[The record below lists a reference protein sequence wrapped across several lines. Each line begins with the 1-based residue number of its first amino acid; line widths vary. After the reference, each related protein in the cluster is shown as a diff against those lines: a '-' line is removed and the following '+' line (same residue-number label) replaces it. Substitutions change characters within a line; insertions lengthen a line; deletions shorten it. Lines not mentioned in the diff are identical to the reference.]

1 MGCHLQARRG
11 METTVGRAE
20 GCTPESEVPAG
31 SAPGRRCG
39 LRSGAAA
46 KGSRFR
52 ARKKGHRVVEALAFE
67 DSGASCDDFV
77 TESLSQSSR
86 SSDALGNAPAHR
98 VQMGTKAGA
107 LRMAP
112 LGGRGRNRASSP
124 ASPPRRGLGIFS
136 LTPLQALSHTSNSE
150 HRTHAAKLIKTRCL
164 KTNAFLNE

>member
-1 MGCHLQARRG
+1 

-20 GCTPESEVPAG
+20 GCTPESEVPTG

-52 ARKKGHRVVEALAFE
+52 ARKKGHRVVEVLAFE

-112 LGGRGRNRASSP
+112 PGGRGRNRASSLTSEP
-124 ASPPRRGLGIFS
+124 ASKGPRHLLSDALTSSFSHEQRRTQDPCRETYKDALFENKRIF
-136 LTPLQALSHTSNSE
+136 
-150 HRTHAAKLIKTRCL
+150 K
-164 KTNAFLNE
+164 